1 MSETRRKRQQER
13 VGTPE
18 VGPNPPSRK
27 KLVWGGIAV
36 LIIAAYAGWW
46 YYANHR
52 YDDFAKCLS
61 AKQAKMYGAYWCPHC
76 TEQKEEFGKSFQYV
90 NYVECAIKGS
100 REMTPACKAANVE
113 HFPTWQF
120 GAGPLVEGKFPLQEL
135 SDKTGCSL
143 P

>member
-1 MSETRRKRQQER
+1 M
-13 VGTPE
+13 
-18 VGPNPPSRK
+18 
-27 KLVWGGIAV
+27 WAGIAV

-76 TEQKEEFGKSFQYV
+76 AEQKEEFGKSFKYV

-100 REMTPACKAANVE
+100 REMTSACTTAGVQ

>member
-1 MSETRRKRQQER
+1 MSEERRKRRQER
-13 VGTPE
+13 METPE
-18 VGPNPPSRK
+18 AGPQSRRRLTWAG
-27 KLVWGGIAV
+27 LVVAIVV
-36 LIIAAYAGWW
+36 LYGGWW
-46 YYANHR
+46 YYSNHR

-76 TEQKEEFGKSFQYV
+76 AEQKEEFGKSFQYV
-90 NYVECAIKGS
+90 NYVECAIRGS
-100 REMTPACKAANVE
+100 KEMTAACTAAGVK

>member
-18 VGPNPPSRK
+18 ASPGPPSRK
-27 KLVWGGIAV
+27 KLIWGGIAV
-36 LIIAAYAGWW
+36 LIIAVYAGWW
-46 YYANHR
+46 YYSNHR
-52 YDDFAKCLS
+52 YDGFAKCLS
-61 AKQAKMYGAYWCPHC
+61 SKQAKMYGAYWCPHC
-76 TEQKEEFGKSFQYV
+76 AEQKEEFGKSFQYV

-100 REMTPACKAANVE
+100 REMTAACKAAKVE

>member
-13 VGTPE
+13 GDTPQAS
-18 VGPNPPSRK
+18 PPSRK
-27 KLVWGGIAV
+27 KLIWGGIAA
-36 LIIAAYAGWW
+36 LIIVAYAGWW

-61 AKQAKMYGAYWCPHC
+61 VKQAKMYGAYWCPHC
-76 TEQKEEFGKSFQYV
+76 AEQKEEFGKSFRYV

-100 REMTPACKAANVE
+100 REMTPACKAANVQ

>member
-1 MSETRRKRQQER
+1 MSQERRKRREER

-18 VGPNPPSRK
+18 EVDPQK
-27 KLVWGGIAV
+27 KKKRLIWAGVAALAV
-36 LIIAAYAGWW
+36 LAYVGWW
-46 YYANHR
+46 YYINHR

-61 AKQAKMYGAYWCPHC
+61 SKQVKMYGAYWCPHC
-76 TEQKEEFGKSFQYV
+76 ADQKEKFGGSFRYV

-100 REMTPACKAANVE
+100 RELAPACKAAGVQ
-113 HFPTWQF
+113 HFPSWQF
-120 GAGPLVEGKFPLQEL
+120 GQGPLVENVFPLEEL